1 MMLRY
6 SLIHP
11 MPNGDTFHI
20 SSHKML
26 GNTLYKLYKVK
37 LSSTRHPEKFEK
49 WFDYRKIY
57 IRDNLAAGKIVFKV
71 NDKSDPLT
79 SSWRK

>member
-26 GNTLYKLYKVK
+26 DAALYKLYKVK

-57 IRDNLAAGKIVFKV
+57 IRDNQAAGKIVFKV

-79 SSWRK
+79 SFWRK

>member
-6 SLIHP
+6 SLVHP

-20 SSHKML
+20 SSHKNVGYAL
-26 GNTLYKLYKVK
+26 NKLNRVK
-37 LSSTRHPEKFEK
+37 ISSTRHPEKFEK

-57 IRDNLAAGKIVFKV
+57 IRDNLANGKIVFKV
-71 NDKSDPLT
+71 KQE
-79 SSWRK
+79 

>member
-20 SSHKML
+20 SSHKMF
-26 GNTLYKLYKVK
+26 GDALYKLNRVK
-37 LSSTRHPEKFEK
+37 LSSTRHPERFEK

-57 IRDNLAAGKIVFKV
+57 IRDNQAAGKIVFKV
-71 NDKSDPLT
+71 NDKSNPLT
-79 SSWRK
+79 SSLRK